1 MTDDAIYLDH
11 NATTPIAR
19 EVAEAMWP
27 HLTEV
32 FGNPSST
39 TAQGQRARKAVE
51 HAREQLAALLGAHP
65 DEIVFTSGGTE
76 ANNLAIRGAAA
87 LARTELA
94 VTSAVEHPAT
104 TAPLAHLRR
113 HRGWRVDQLPVDAQ
127 ARIALDR
134 MPPGEVGLGTLVL
147 AHNET
152 GTVQPV
158 RGFAEEIRS
167 RGGLAH
173 ADAAQAVGKIPVSV
187 DELGV
192 DLLSVAGHKF
202 CAPKG
207 VGALYLRRGTSIAPV
222 LLGAGQEGGIRPGT
236 ENVPGIVALGSAAEL
251 AGTLLDA
258 ERVRQTRLRERLWD
272 RLAARLPGLL
282 RISPAEEA
290 LPNTLLVVV
299 PGRVGAEVLAGAPGV
314 AAATGS
320 ACHAGTRTPS
330 AALLATGL
338 DADLALGAL
347 RLSVGRGTTLA
358 EVDRA
363 ADELANSA
371 RGPA

>member
-87 LARTELA
+87 LARTEVA

-104 TAPLAHLRR
+104 TTPLAHLRR
-113 HRGWRVDQLPVDAQ
+113 RRGWRVDQLPVDAR

-236 ENVPGIVALGSAAEL
+236 ENVPGIVALGAAAEL

-347 RLSVGRGTTLA
+347 RLSLGRSTTRA
-358 EVDRA
+358 QVDRA
-363 ADELANSA
+363 ADALARSA
-371 RGPA
+371 NARS